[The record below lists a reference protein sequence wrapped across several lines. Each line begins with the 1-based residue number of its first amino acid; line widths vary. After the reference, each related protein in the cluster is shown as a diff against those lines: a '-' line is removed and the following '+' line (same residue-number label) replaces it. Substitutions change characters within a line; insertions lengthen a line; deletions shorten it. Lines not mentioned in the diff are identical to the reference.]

1 MSIKNLFLIL
11 YRKMYINFFYVQIIS
26 GEESMKKIIFIVVSL
41 FLLSGCNEINNTPTK
56 QVETFLNKYQTLD
69 ADVIKDLDKVI
80 SEEVVFDST
89 SREDYREVIKEQ
101 YKNLTY
107 KIKDETMEGDEAT
120 VTVEITVTDYRKI
133 LNETE
138 KYKIEHITEFQ
149 DENGEYNAI
158 KYSNY
163 VIKELKKAKDKVSYT
178 LDLKLI
184 KIDEKWQLEPI
195 DDITEDKILGI
206 YQY

>member
-1 MSIKNLFLIL
+1 MLFVNL
-11 YRKMYINFFYVQIIS
+11 YTKMYINFLYVQTIN
-26 GEESMKKIIFIVVSL
+26 EEEPMKKIIFIVVSL

-56 QVETFLNKYQTLD
+56 QVETFFNKYQTLD

-89 SREDYREVIKEQ
+89 SREDYRDVIKEQ

-107 KIKDETMEGDEAT
+107 KIKDEIMEGDEAT
-120 VTVEITVTDYRKI
+120 VTVEITVTDYRKV

-138 KYKIEHITEFQ
+138 KYKTDHITEFQ
-149 DENGEYNAI
+149 DENGKYDSI
-158 KYSNY
+158 KYSKY
-163 VIKELKKAKDKVSYT
+163 VIKELKKVNDKVSYT

-184 KIDEKWQLEPI
+184 KIDEKWQLEPV
-195 DDITEDKILGI
+195 DDIIEDKILGI

>member
-1 MSIKNLFLIL
+1 
-11 YRKMYINFFYVQIIS
+11 
-26 GEESMKKIIFIVVSL
+26 MKKIIFIVVSL